1 MLGVGLTEDKPAPT
15 PLHLVAVFT
24 ALLDDTL
31 GFEAQRGQQGRQ
43 GTATEN

>member
-15 PLHLVAVFT
+15 PLHHVAVST

-31 GFEAQRGQQGRQ
+31 GLEAQRGL
-43 GTATEN
+43 